1 MLLITLIFFYF
12 CHSYGLILIMEYR
25 NIYFVLLSV
34 FMLFSCS
41 ERSIETVKDG
51 SITVG
56 FSVTEPLTK
65 PIISQDGLSS
75 VWCEG
80 DRLAL
85 WAVNPSGNFILNNVQ
100 FSVYG
105 FSDFSALFT
114 ATLSQEMPEE
124 RYTYYGCSPLP
135 VSAEGTD
142 VVFNIP
148 EVQDGRLS
156 GGADI
161 IVCSPTPGGPLRSIE
176 DGNNGTA
183 LNLYMNH
190 LLHQFRF
197 FVPEGSSL
205 GTDSIQRVEIL
216 FPYNVTGN
224 YSLDVTAPDTPGIL
238 SEGGNSIVLEL
249 TDALTVSEG
258 DSYNY
263 ACAGLFPST
272 RDFTSS
278 DSLFVTAY
286 TAEKMF
292 KAEPI
297 SVEGRFFAAGH
308 STPVRLSLSE
318 SVISAKVTL
327 YVGSNYIGE
336 ALTDVYI
343 KEGEELLLSYSH
355 NDSEFYENFQFD
367 CEYTGSEQ
375 VAQFDRI
382 CDAVSGGRATVVFET
397 ANTVSVLPIP
407 ASALSLSGK
416 MAAISLGDVP
426 YLLYEDFSGAASYS
440 KDDDYTTG
448 NERNWTGYLLDGYM
462 ADNGWNA
469 ARFALYEG
477 VNIRLNSRYQSGAW
491 VVERLSGRLDTP
503 AMSRIKEGSSVNVVF
518 EYDYSIVV
526 PAGLNVDDSR
536 NKMAFYILGTH
547 TSSQDSPIDGVYV
560 GDMASSC
567 SVVYESE
574 RHSSGNAA
582 QMTHKVHDVNG
593 CTSATRFVFMMG
605 TDRNTKH
612 IASNSQYYLYLDN
625 IKIYI
630 H

>member
-1 MLLITLIFFYF
+1 MK
-12 CHSYGLILIMEYR
+12 YR
-25 NIYFVLLSV
+25 KFYFVLLSV

-41 ERSIETVKDG
+41 EKCLEAVQDG
-51 SITVG
+51 SVTVC
-56 FSVTEPLTK
+56 FSVTESLTK
-65 PIISQDGLSS
+65 PVISEDGLSCM
-75 VWCEG
+75 WCEG
-80 DRLAL
+80 DSLAL
-85 WAVNPSGNFILNNVQ
+85 WAMNPSGNFILSNVP
-100 FSVYG
+100 FTVYG
-105 FSDFSALFT
+105 FSGFSALFT

-156 GGADI
+156 AGADI

-176 DGNNGTA
+176 EDKTGTA

-197 FVPEGSSL
+197 FVPEGSPL
-205 GTDSIQRVEIL
+205 GTDSIRRLEISL
-216 FPYNVTGN
+216 PYNVTGN
-224 YSLDVTAPDTPGIL
+224 YTLDVTSPDTPGIL
-238 SEGGNSIVLEL
+238 SDGSSSIVLEL
-249 TDALTVSEG
+249 ADVLTVSKG
-258 DSYNY
+258 GSYNY

-272 RDFTSS
+272 GDFTSL

-286 TAEKMF
+286 TDEKMF

-297 SVEGRFFAAGH
+297 SIEGRTFAAGH

-318 SVISAKVTL
+318 GVIYARVTL

-336 ALTDVYI
+336 ALTDVYV
-343 KEGEELLLSYSH
+343 KEGEEVLLSYSH
-355 NDSEFYENFQFD
+355 TDSEYYDNFKFD
-367 CEYTGSEQ
+367 SEYIGSEQ
-375 VAQFDRI
+375 VAQFERI
-382 CDAVSGGRATVVFET
+382 CDAVRGGRASVVFET
-397 ANTVSVLPIP
+397 ANTISVLPIP
-407 ASALSLSGK
+407 ASALSVSGK
-416 MAAISLGDVP
+416 LAAISLGDVP
-426 YLLYEDFSGAASYS
+426 YLLYEDFSGAASFS
-440 KDDDYTTG
+440 HDDNYTTG
-448 NERNWTGYLLDGYM
+448 SDRSLTGYLLNGYM

-477 VNIRLNSRYQSGAW
+477 ENIRINSRYQSGAW
-491 VVERLSGRLDTP
+491 TVERLSGRLDTP

-547 TSSQDSPIDGVYV
+547 TSSQDYPIDGVYV
-560 GDMASSC
+560 GKMASSC

-582 QMTHKVHDVNG
+582 QMTHKVHDVIG

>member
-197 FVPEGSSL
+197 FVPEGSPL
-205 GTDSIQRVEIL
+205 GTDSIRRLEISL
-216 FPYNVTGN
+216 PYNVTGN
-224 YSLDVTAPDTPGIL
+224 YSMDVTAPDTPGIL

-343 KEGEELLLSYSH
+343 KEDEELLLSYSH

-477 VNIRLNSRYQSGAW
+477 ENIRINSRYQSGAW
-491 VVERLSGRLDTP
+491 VVERLAGRLDTP

-605 TDRNTKH
+605 TDRTTKH

>member
-1 MLLITLIFFYF
+1 
-12 CHSYGLILIMEYR
+12 
-25 NIYFVLLSV
+25 
-34 FMLFSCS
+34 MLFSCS

-477 VNIRLNSRYQSGAW
+477 ENIRINSRYQSGAW

>member
-1 MLLITLIFFYF
+1 
-12 CHSYGLILIMEYR
+12 
-25 NIYFVLLSV
+25 
-34 FMLFSCS
+34 MLFSCS
-41 ERSIETVKDG
+41 EKCPEAVQDG
-51 SITVG
+51 SVTVC

-85 WAVNPSGNFILNNVQ
+85 WAVNPSGNFILNNVP

-105 FSDFSALFT
+105 FSDFRALFT

-161 IVCSPTPGGPLRSIE
+161 IVCSPTPGGPLSSIE

-197 FVPEGSSL
+197 FVPKGSTL
-205 GTDSIQRVEIL
+205 GTDSIRRLEISL
-216 FPYNVTGN
+216 PYNVTGN
-224 YSLDVTAPDTPGIL
+224 YTLDVTSPDTPGIL
-238 SEGGNSIVLEL
+238 SDGSSSIVLEL
-249 TDALTVSEG
+249 ADPLTASEG
-258 DSYNY
+258 DNYNY

-272 RDFTSS
+272 GDFTSL

-286 TAEKMF
+286 TDEKMF

-318 SVISAKVTL
+318 SVIYAKVTL

-336 ALTDVYI
+336 ALTDVYV
-343 KEGEELLLSYSH
+343 KEGEEVLLSYSH
-355 NDSEFYENFQFD
+355 TDSEYYENFKFD
-367 CEYTGSEQ
+367 SEYIGAEQ
-375 VAQFDRI
+375 VAQFERI
-382 CDAVSGGRATVVFET
+382 CDAVRGGRASVVFET
-397 ANTVSVLPIP
+397 ANTVSVLPLS
-407 ASALSLSGK
+407 ASALSVSGLS
-416 MAAISLGDVP
+416 ATIALGDVP
-426 YLLYEDFSGAASYS
+426 YLLFEDFSAASSYS
-440 KDDDYTTG
+440 QDDNYTTG
-448 NERNWTGYLLDGYM
+448 SDRSKKGYLLDGYM

-477 VNIRLNSRYQSGAW
+477 ENIRINSRYQSA
-491 VVERLSGRLDTP
+491 VVKFERFSGRLDTP

-526 PAGLNVDDSR
+526 PKGYNVDDSK
-536 NKMAFYILGTH
+536 NKKAFYILGTH
-547 TSSQDSPIDGVYV
+547 TSSQASPIDGVYV
-560 GDMASSC
+560 EDMASNC

-574 RHSSGNAA
+574 KHSSGNAA
-582 QMTHKVHDVNG
+582 DMTHKKHEVIG

-605 TDRNTKH
+605 TDRNNV
-612 IASNSQYYLYLDN
+612 IFAANSQYYLYLDN

>member
-1 MLLITLIFFYF
+1 MK
-12 CHSYGLILIMEYR
+12 YR
-25 NIYFVLLSV
+25 KFYFVLLSV

-41 ERSIETVKDG
+41 EKCLEAVQDG
-51 SITVG
+51 SVTVC
-56 FSVTEPLTK
+56 FSVTESLTK
-65 PIISQDGLSS
+65 PVISEDGLSC

-80 DRLAL
+80 DSLAL
-85 WAVNPSGNFILNNVQ
+85 WAMNPSGDFILSNVP
-100 FSVYG
+100 FTVYG
-105 FSDFSALFT
+105 FSGFSALFT

-156 GGADI
+156 AGADI

-197 FVPEGSSL
+197 FVPEGSPL
-205 GTDSIQRVEIL
+205 GTDSIRRLEISL
-216 FPYNVTGN
+216 PYNVTGN
-224 YSLDVTAPDTPGIL
+224 YTLDVTSPDTPGIL
-238 SEGGNSIVLEL
+238 SDGSSSIVLEL
-249 TDALTVSEG
+249 ADALTVSKG

-272 RDFTSS
+272 SNFTSS

-286 TAEKMF
+286 TDEKMF

-297 SVEGRFFAAGH
+297 SIEGRTFAAGH
-308 STPVRLSLSE
+308 STPVKLSLKE
-318 SVISAKVTL
+318 TIISASL
-327 YVGSNYIGE
+327 ALAVGNNFIGE

-343 KEGEELLLSYSH
+343 KDGEEVLLSYSH
-355 NDSEFYENFQFD
+355 TDGEYYDNFEFESEF
-367 CEYTGSEQ
+367 TGKEQ
-375 VAQFDRI
+375 VEQFKKI
-382 CDAVSGGRATVVFET
+382 CNAVNENRADVVFET
-397 ANTVSVLPIP
+397 ANTVSVLPLS
-407 ASALSLSGK
+407 ASALSVSGLS
-416 MAAISLGDVP
+416 ATITLGDVP
-426 YLLYEDFSGAASYS
+426 YLLFEDFSAASSYS
-440 KDDDYTTG
+440 RDDAYSTG
-448 NERNWTGYLLDGYM
+448 NDRSWTGYLLDGYM

-477 VNIRLNSRYQSGAW
+477 ENIRINSRYQSGAW
-491 VVERLSGRLDTP
+491 VIERLSGRLDTP

-526 PAGLNVDDSR
+526 PAGYNVDDSR
-536 NKMAFYILGTH
+536 KKMAFYILGTH
-547 TSSQDSPIDGVYV
+547 TSSQASPIDGVYV

-582 QMTHKVHDVNG
+582 DMTHKTHEVNG

>member
-1 MLLITLIFFYF
+1 MK
-12 CHSYGLILIMEYR
+12 YR
-25 NIYFVLLSV
+25 KIYFVLLSV

-41 ERSIETVKDG
+41 EKCPEAVQDG

-85 WAVNPSGNFILNNVQ
+85 WAVNPSGNFILNNVP
-100 FSVYG
+100 FAVYG
-105 FSDFSALFT
+105 FSDFRALFT

-197 FVPEGSSL
+197 FVPEGSPL
-205 GTDSIQRVEIL
+205 GTDSIRRLEISL
-216 FPYNVTGN
+216 PYNVTGN
-224 YSLDVTAPDTPGIL
+224 YTLDVTSPDTPGIL
-238 SEGGNSIVLEL
+238 SDGSSSIVLEL
-249 TDALTVSEG
+249 ADPLTASEG
-258 DSYNY
+258 DNYNY

-272 RDFTSS
+272 GDFTSS

-286 TAEKMF
+286 TDEKMF
-292 KAEPI
+292 KADPI
-297 SVEGRFFAAGH
+297 SIEGRTFAAGH
-308 STPVRLSLSE
+308 STPVKLSLKE
-318 SVISAKVTL
+318 SVISARVVL
-327 YVGSNYIGE
+327 SVDSNFMGE
-336 ALTDVYI
+336 ALTDVYV
-343 KEGEELLLSYSH
+343 KEGEEVLLSYSH
-355 NDSEFYENFQFD
+355 TDSEYYDNFKFD
-367 CEYTGSEQ
+367 CEYIGAEQ
-375 VAQFDRI
+375 VAQFERI
-382 CDAVSGGRATVVFET
+382 CDAVRGGRASVVFET
-397 ANTVSVLPIP
+397 ANTISVLPIP
-407 ASALSLSGK
+407 ASALSVSGK
-416 MAAISLGDVP
+416 SAAISLGDVP
-426 YLLYEDFSGAASYS
+426 YLLYEDFSGAASLSY
-440 KDDDYTTG
+440 DDKYTATADSNRSLKG
-448 NERNWTGYLLDGYM
+448 HLLDGYM

-477 VNIRLNSRYQSGAW
+477 ENIRINSRYQSA
-491 VVERLSGRLDTP
+491 VVKFERFSGRLDTP

-526 PAGLNVDDSR
+526 PAGYKVDDSG

-547 TSSQDSPIDGVYV
+547 TSSQESPIDGVYV

-582 QMTHKVHDVNG
+582 DMTHKTHEVNG

-605 TDRNTKH
+605 TDRNN
-612 IASNSQYYLYLDN
+612 ILFAANSQYFLYLDN
-625 IKIYI
+625 IKVYI
-630 H
+630 R

>member
-1 MLLITLIFFYF
+1 
-12 CHSYGLILIMEYR
+12 MEYR
-25 NIYFVLLSV
+25 KIYFVLLSV

-41 ERSIETVKDG
+41 ERSMETVKDG

-85 WAVNPSGNFILNNVQ
+85 WAVNPSGNFILNNVP

-105 FSDFSALFT
+105 FSDFRALFT

-176 DGNNGTA
+176 EDKTGTA

-197 FVPEGSSL
+197 FVPEGSPL
-205 GTDSIQRVEIL
+205 GTDSIRRLEISL
-216 FPYNVTGN
+216 PYNVTGN
-224 YSLDVTAPDTPGIL
+224 YTLDVTSPDTPGIL
-238 SEGGNSIVLEL
+238 SDGSSSIVLEL
-249 TDALTVSEG
+249 ADPLTASEG
-258 DSYNY
+258 GSYYY

-272 RDFTSS
+272 GDFTSL

-286 TAEKMF
+286 TDEKMF

-318 SVISAKVTL
+318 GVIYARVTL

-336 ALTDVYI
+336 ALTDVYV
-343 KEGEELLLSYSH
+343 KEGEEVLLSYSH
-355 NDSEFYENFQFD
+355 TDSEYYDNFKFD
-367 CEYTGSEQ
+367 SEYIGLEQ
-375 VAQFDRI
+375 VAQFERI
-382 CDAVSGGRATVVFET
+382 CDAVRGGRASVVFET
-397 ANTVSVLPIP
+397 ANTISVLPIP
-407 ASALSLSGK
+407 ASALSVSGK
-416 MAAISLGDVP
+416 SAAISLGDVP
-426 YLLYEDFSGAASYS
+426 YLLYEDFSGAASFS
-440 KDDDYTTG
+440 QDDNYTTG
-448 NERNWTGYLLDGYM
+448 SDRSLEGHLLNGYM

-477 VNIRLNSRYQSGAW
+477 ENIRINSRYQSGGW
-491 VVERLSGRLDTP
+491 VPERLSGRLDTP
-503 AMSRIKEGSSVNVVF
+503 AMSRIKDGSSVNVVF

-526 PAGLNVDDSR
+526 PAGLSVDDSGK
-536 NKMAFYILGTH
+536 KMAFYILGTH
-547 TSSQDSPIDGVYV
+547 TSSQDSPIKGVHV
-560 GDMASSC
+560 EDMASSC

-582 QMTHKVHDVNG
+582 DMTHKTHEVNG

-612 IASNSQYYLYLDN
+612 VAANSQYYLYLDN

>member
-1 MLLITLIFFYF
+1 
-12 CHSYGLILIMEYR
+12 MEYR
-25 NIYFVLLSV
+25 KIYFVLLSV

-41 ERSIETVKDG
+41 ERSMETVKDG

-85 WAVNPSGNFILNNVQ
+85 WAVNPSGNFILNNVP

-105 FSDFSALFT
+105 FSDFRALFT
-114 ATLSQEMPEE
+114 ATLSQEMPEK

-176 DGNNGTA
+176 EDKTGTA

-197 FVPEGSSL
+197 FVPEGSPL
-205 GTDSIQRVEIL
+205 GTDSIRRLEISL
-216 FPYNVTGN
+216 PYNVTGN
-224 YSLDVTAPDTPGIL
+224 YTLDVTSPDTPGIL
-238 SEGGNSIVLEL
+238 SDGSSSIVLEL
-249 TDALTVSEG
+249 ADPLTASEG
-258 DSYNY
+258 DNYNY

-272 RDFTSS
+272 GAFTSS

-286 TAEKMF
+286 TDEKMF
-292 KAEPI
+292 KADPI
-297 SVEGRFFAAGH
+297 SIEGRTFAAGH

-318 SVISAKVTL
+318 SVISAMVTL

-336 ALTDVYI
+336 ALTDVYV
-343 KEGEELLLSYSH
+343 KDGEEVLLSYSH
-355 NDSEFYENFQFD
+355 TDSEYYDNFKFD
-367 CEYTGSEQ
+367 SEYIGSEQ
-375 VAQFDRI
+375 VAQFERI
-382 CDAVSGGRATVVFET
+382 CDAVRGGRASVVFET
-397 ANTVSVLPIP
+397 ANTISVLPIP
-407 ASALSLSGK
+407 ASALSVSGK
-416 MAAISLGDVP
+416 SAAISLGDVP
-426 YLLYEDFSGAASYS
+426 YLLYEDFSRAASFS
-440 KDDDYTTG
+440 NDDNYTTG
-448 NERNWTGYLLDGYM
+448 SDRSLEGHLLDGYM

-477 VNIRLNSRYQSGAW
+477 ENIRINSRYQSGAW
-491 VVERLSGRLDTP
+491 VIERLSGRLDTP

-547 TSSQDSPIDGVYV
+547 TLSQDSPIDGVYV